1 MPCADIVMSY
11 RSFGVALWEVC
22 SFAQWPYD
30 EMSNEEII
38 QTVITSGKCFLEN
51 PLDQKDSIAY
61 L

>member
-1 MPCADIVMSY
+1 MH

-30 EMSNEEII
+30 DLSNEEVL
-38 QTVITSGKCFLEN
+38 QTLKTTGQCILEN
-51 PLDQKDSIAY
+51 PLEDTDHISP

>member
-1 MPCADIVMSY
+1 MTHPHPPP

-30 EMSNEEII
+30 DLSNEEVI
-38 QTVITSGKCFLEN
+38 QTVKVFGKCALED
-51 PLDQKDSIAY
+51 PLKGDKQLAP